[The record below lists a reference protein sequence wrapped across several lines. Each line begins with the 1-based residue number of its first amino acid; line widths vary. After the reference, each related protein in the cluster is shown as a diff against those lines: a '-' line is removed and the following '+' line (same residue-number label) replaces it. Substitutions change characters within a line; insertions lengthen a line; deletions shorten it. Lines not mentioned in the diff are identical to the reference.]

1 VTREKRQHW
10 QHRPAAA
17 QFLRCTVV
25 LLVALLSP
33 AAAQGIRGLEVCT
46 AEKQSCAKQ
55 FYRCLYVLLAIS
67 DARRDL

>member
-17 QFLRCTVV
+17 QFLRCKVV
-25 LLVALLSP
+25 MLVALSSP

-46 AEKQSCAKQ
+46 AEKQSCARNNLPADSTSQ
-55 FYRCLYVLLAIS
+55 RIEI
-67 DARRDL
+67 